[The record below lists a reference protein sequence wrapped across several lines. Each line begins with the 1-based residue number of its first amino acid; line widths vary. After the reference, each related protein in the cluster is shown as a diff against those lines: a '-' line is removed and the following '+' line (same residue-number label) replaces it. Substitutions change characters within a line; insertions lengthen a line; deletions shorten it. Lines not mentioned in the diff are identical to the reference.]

1 MGVRCQLV
9 AVREFGVACQLR
21 GEGLESIGQWKDREA
36 LFETWMLKDPY
47 VRETAEQAASEESE
61 QQCPVYHTLAY
72 VEFSRNVQGSVS
84 SGPRA
89 RLPYF
94 AIFHAIDVARFLV

>member
-1 MGVRCQLV
+1 MGVRCQLL

-21 GEGLESIGQWKDREA
+21 GESLESIGQWKDREA

-47 VRETAEQAASEESE
+47 VKETAEQAASESE
-61 QQCPVYHTLAY
+61 QCPVYHTLAY

-94 AIFHAIDVARFLV
+94 AISHAIDVARFLL